1 MRRNDR
7 HIRVVVRPFLLMMVT
22 AVLLCAN
29 TIDARTRTTR
39 KNLHSNQVPVMA
51 LESSDGLL
59 PDSLACVDA
68 DAVSLKGY
76 NKRASD
82 SKESFFITNNTASRM
97 SAVRLLLRY
106 TTMDDQLLTQRS
118 VTIPVSLM
126 PGETKLVS
134 VKSFDVQRLFYY
146 YAGPQPRKQA
156 TPFKV
161 AFRLT
166 GYDIPVG
173 N

>member
-1 MRRNDR
+1 
-7 HIRVVVRPFLLMMVT
+7 MMVVT
-22 AVLLCAN
+22 LLLFSALQ
-29 TIDARTRTTR
+29 IDARTKTTR
-39 KNLHSNQVPVMA
+39 KHLRSTEVPMVEMTTA
-51 LESSDGLL
+51 DGLL
-59 PDSLACVDA
+59 PDSLMDI
-68 DAVSLKGY
+68 DPQAVTLKGY
-76 NKRASD
+76 SKRASD
-82 SKESFFITNNTASRM
+82 SKESFFITNNTQHRM

-106 TTMDDQLLTQRS
+106 TTMNGEMLTQRS
-118 VTIPVSLM
+118 VTVPVSLK

-156 TPFKV
+156 TPFQV

>member
-1 MRRNDR
+1 MKMRINN
-7 HIRVVVRPFLLMMVT
+7 ILTLPTLLSVILI
-22 AVLLCAN
+22 LLCVS
-29 TIDARTRTTR
+29 TLDARTRTTR
-39 KNLHSNQVPVMA
+39 KNLRSTEVPVA
-51 LESSDGLL
+51 VIEQDDSLL
-59 PDSLACVDA
+59 PDSLVAVDPN
-68 DAVSLKGY
+68 AVTLKGFA
-76 NKRASD
+76 KRASD
-82 SKESFFITNNTASRM
+82 SKESFFITNNTSHRM

-106 TTMDDQLLTQRS
+106 TTMSGELLTQRA
-118 VTIPVSLM
+118 VTVTVSLK

-156 TPFKV
+156 TPFQV

>member
-1 MRRNDR
+1 MKIRNK
-7 HIRVVVRPFLLMMVT
+7 HILTFPPLLF
-22 AVLLCAN
+22 AVLLILCVS
-29 TIDARTRTTR
+29 TLDVDARTRTTR
-39 KNLHSNQVPVMA
+39 KNLQATEVPVA
-51 LESSDGLL
+51 TLDAADGLL
-59 PDSLACVDA
+59 PDSLADM
-68 DAVSLKGY
+68 DPNAVTLKGFA
-76 NKRASD
+76 KRASD
-82 SKESFFITNNTASRM
+82 SKESFFITNNTNHRM

-106 TTMDDQLLTQRS
+106 TTMDGEMLTQRT
-118 VTIPVSLM
+118 VNVPVNLK

-134 VKSFDVQRLFYY
+134 VKSFDVQRLFYF
-146 YAGPQPRKQA
+146 YAGPKPRKQA

>member
-1 MRRNDR
+1 MRIRNKYSLTLR
-7 HIRVVVRPFLLMMVT
+7 FLLP
-22 AVLLCAN
+22 LLLLALCVN

-39 KNLHSNQVPVMA
+39 KNLRSLEVPVMT
-51 LESSDGLL
+51 LDSSDALL
-59 PDSLACVDA
+59 PDSLQAIDP
-68 DAVSLKGY
+68 DAVTLKGY
-76 NKRASD
+76 SKRASD
-82 SKESFFITNNTASRM
+82 SKESFFITNNTSHRM

-106 TTMDDQLLTQRS
+106 TTMNGEMLTQRQ
-118 VTIPVSLM
+118 VTVPVSLK

-134 VKSFDVQRLFYY
+134 IKSFDVQRLFYY

>member
-1 MRRNDR
+1 MKDYS
-7 HIRVVVRPFLLMMVT
+7 IRYLLLT
-22 AVLLCAN
+22 LVLA
-29 TIDARTRTTR
+29 TIIAGNVDARTRTTR
-39 KNLHSNQVPVMA
+39 KNLRSLEVPVA
-51 LESSDGLL
+51 TLETTDGTV
-59 PDSLACVDA
+59 PDSLTTINP

-76 NKRASD
+76 SKRASD
-82 SKESFFITNNTASRM
+82 SKESFFITNNTSHRM

-106 TTMDDQLLTQRS
+106 TTMNGEPLTERT
-118 VTIPVSLM
+118 VTVPVSLK
-126 PGETKLVS
+126 PGETQLVE
-134 VKSFDVQRLFYY
+134 VKSFDVQRLFYF

-161 AFRLT
+161 AYRLT

>member
-1 MRRNDR
+1 MKRWNR
-7 HIRVVVRPFLLMMVT
+7 HIITFSLLL
-22 AVLLCAN
+22 ALLCVS
-29 TIDARTRTTR
+29 TLELDARTRTTR
-39 KNLHSNQVPVMA
+39 KNLRSNQVPVA
-51 LESSDGLL
+51 VIEASDDLL
-59 PDSLACVDA
+59 PDSLVAVDPN
-68 DAVSLKGY
+68 AVTLKGF
-76 NKRASD
+76 NKRASE
-82 SKESFFITNNTASRM
+82 SKESFFITNNTSHRM

-106 TTMDDQLLTQRS
+106 TTMNGELLTQRS
-118 VTIPVSLM
+118 VTVPVSLK

-161 AFRLT
+161 AYRLT

>member
-1 MRRNDR
+1 MKMKKKN
-7 HIRVVVRPFLLMMVT
+7 ILTLPLLVSLMLI
-22 AVLLCAN
+22 LLCINA
-29 TIDARTRTTR
+29 IDADARIRTTR
-39 KNLHSNQVPVMA
+39 KNLHSTEVPVIT
-51 LESSDGLL
+51 LELTDDLL
-59 PDSLACVDA
+59 PDSLTLVDPN
-68 DAVSLKGY
+68 AVSLKGFS
-76 NKRASD
+76 KRASE
-82 SKESFFITNNTASRM
+82 SKESFFITNNTSHRM

-106 TTMDDQLLTQRS
+106 TTMNGEMLTQRT
-118 VTIPVSLM
+118 VNVPVNLK

-161 AFRLT
+161 AYRLT

>member
-1 MRRNDR
+1 MKTWNK
-7 HIRVVVRPFLLMMVT
+7 HILILPLLLL
-22 AVLLCAN
+22 LLCIS
-29 TIDARTRTTR
+29 TLEMDARTRTTR
-39 KNLHSNQVPVMA
+39 KNLRSTEVPVEM
-51 LESSDGLL
+51 LEPSDDLL
-59 PDSLACVDA
+59 PDSLLNVDPN
-68 DAVSLKGY
+68 AVTLKGY
-76 NKRASD
+76 SKRASE
-82 SKESFFITNNTASRM
+82 SKESFFITNNTSHRM
-97 SAVRLLLRY
+97 STVRLLLRY
-106 TTMDDQLLTQRS
+106 TTMNGELLTQRTVS
-118 VTIPVSLM
+118 VPVSLK

-161 AFRLT
+161 AYRLT

>member
-1 MRRNDR
+1 M
-7 HIRVVVRPFLLMMVT
+7 
-22 AVLLCAN
+22 ALCIN
-29 TIDARTRTTR
+29 TMDARTRTTR
-39 KNLHSNQVPVMA
+39 KNLNTIEVPVA
-51 LESSDGLL
+51 ELKTQDGLL
-59 PDSLACVDA
+59 PDSLVDVDP
-68 DAVSLKGY
+68 DAVTLKGFS
-76 NKRASD
+76 KRASD
-82 SKESFFITNNTASRM
+82 GKESFFITNNTAHRM

-106 TTMDDQLLTQRS
+106 TTMDGEMLTQRA
-118 VTIPVSLM
+118 VTVPVSLL

-146 YAGPQPRKQA
+146 YAGPKPRKQA

>member
-1 MRRNDR
+1 MKPRIK
-7 HIRVVVRPFLLMMVT
+7 HILTVPRLLLLV
-22 AVLLCAN
+22 VLLLCVS
-29 TIDARTRTTR
+29 TLDVDARTRTTR
-39 KNLHSNQVPVMA
+39 KNLRSQEVPVLA
-51 LESSDGLL
+51 IEPSDDLL
-59 PDSLACVDA
+59 PDSLAQLDPN
-68 DAVSLKGY
+68 AVTLKGY
-76 NKRASD
+76 SKRASD
-82 SKESFFITNNTASRM
+82 SKESFFITNNTSHRM

-106 TTMDDQLLTQRS
+106 TTMQGEMLTQRS
-118 VTIPVSLM
+118 VTVPVSLK

>member
-1 MRRNDR
+1 MERRKI
-7 HIRVVVRPFLLMMVT
+7 HILTLR
-22 AVLLCAN
+22 VLLSLVLMLL
-29 TIDARTRTTR
+29 TFSILDARTRTTR
-39 KNLHSNQVPVMA
+39 KNLRTVEIPVMA
-51 LESSDGLL
+51 LEADDALMT
-59 PDSLACVDA
+59 DSLVAIDPN
-68 DAVSLKGY
+68 AVTLKGY
-76 NKRASD
+76 SKRASD
-82 SKESFFITNNTASRM
+82 SKESFFITNNTTQRM

-106 TTMDDQLLTQRS
+106 TTMNGEMLTQRS
-118 VTIPVSLM
+118 VTVPVSLK

-134 VKSFDVQRLFYY
+134 IKSFDVQRLFYF

>member
-1 MRRNDR
+1 MKMKKKN
-7 HIRVVVRPFLLMMVT
+7 ILTLPLLVSLMLI
-22 AVLLCAN
+22 LLCINA
-29 TIDARTRTTR
+29 IDADARIRTTR
-39 KNLHSNQVPVMA
+39 KNLHSTEVPVIT
-51 LESSDGLL
+51 LELTDDLL
-59 PDSLACVDA
+59 PDSLALVDPN
-68 DAVSLKGY
+68 AVSLKGFS
-76 NKRASD
+76 KRASE
-82 SKESFFITNNTASRM
+82 SKESFFITNNTSHRM

-106 TTMDDQLLTQRS
+106 TTMNSEMLTQRTVNVS
-118 VTIPVSLM
+118 VNLK
-126 PGETKLVS
+126 PGKTKLVS

-161 AFRLT
+161 AYRLT

>member
-1 MRRNDR
+1 MRIRNKYSLTLR
-7 HIRVVVRPFLLMMVT
+7 FLLP
-22 AVLLCAN
+22 LLLLALCVN

-39 KNLHSNQVPVMA
+39 KNLRSIEVPVMA

-59 PDSLACVDA
+59 PDSLQAIDP
-68 DAVSLKGY
+68 DAVTLKGY
-76 NKRASD
+76 SKRASD
-82 SKESFFITNNTASRM
+82 SKESFFITNNTSHRM

-106 TTMDDQLLTQRS
+106 TTMNGEMLTQRQ
-118 VTIPVSLM
+118 VTVPVSLK

-134 VKSFDVQRLFYY
+134 IKSFDVQRLFYY

>member
-1 MRRNDR
+1 MRIRNKHSLTLR
-7 HIRVVVRPFLLMMVT
+7 FLLPI
-22 AVLLCAN
+22 LLLALCVN

-39 KNLHSNQVPVMA
+39 KNLRSLEVPVMT
-51 LESSDGLL
+51 LDSSDGLL
-59 PDSLACVDA
+59 PDSLQTIDP
-68 DAVSLKGY
+68 DAVTLKGY
-76 NKRASD
+76 SKRASD
-82 SKESFFITNNTASRM
+82 SKESFFITNNTSHRM

-106 TTMDDQLLTQRS
+106 TTMNGEMLTQRQ
-118 VTIPVSLM
+118 VTVPVSLK

-134 VKSFDVQRLFYY
+134 IKSFDVQRLFYY

-166 GYDIPVG
+166 GYDIQVG

>member
-1 MRRNDR
+1 MRTWNK
-7 HIRVVVRPFLLMMVT
+7 HILILPLLLI
-22 AVLLCAN
+22 LLSVN
-29 TIDARTRTTR
+29 TLDARTRTTR
-39 KNLHSNQVPVMA
+39 KNLRSVEVPIAV

-59 PDSLACVDA
+59 PDSLIDINPN
-68 DAVSLKGY
+68 AVTLKGFS
-76 NKRASD
+76 KRASD
-82 SKESFFITNNTASRM
+82 SKESFFITNNTKHRM

-106 TTMDDQLLTQRS
+106 TTMKGELLTQRTLT
-118 VTIPVSLM
+118 VQVNLK
-126 PGETKLVS
+126 PGETKLVE

-156 TPFKV
+156 TPFQV

>member
-1 MRRNDR
+1 MKTWNK
-7 HIRVVVRPFLLMMVT
+7 HILIFPLLL
-22 AVLLCAN
+22 ALLCVN
-29 TIDARTRTTR
+29 TLDARTRTTR
-39 KNLHSNQVPVMA
+39 KNLRSVEVPIAV

-59 PDSLACVDA
+59 PDSLVNVDPN
-68 DAVSLKGY
+68 AVTLKGY
-76 NKRASD
+76 SKRASD
-82 SKESFFITNNTASRM
+82 SKESFFITNNTGHRM

-106 TTMDDQLLTQRS
+106 TTMQGELLTQRT
-118 VTIPVSLM
+118 VTVPVNLK
-126 PGETKLVS
+126 PGETRLVE

-156 TPFKV
+156 TPFQV

>member
-1 MRRNDR
+1 MKMKKKN
-7 HIRVVVRPFLLMMVT
+7 ILTLPLLVSLMLI
-22 AVLLCAN
+22 LLCINA
-29 TIDARTRTTR
+29 IDADARIRTTR
-39 KNLHSNQVPVMA
+39 KNLHSTEVPVIT
-51 LESSDGLL
+51 LELTDDLL
-59 PDSLACVDA
+59 PDSLALVDPN
-68 DAVSLKGY
+68 AVSLKGFS
-76 NKRASD
+76 KRASE
-82 SKESFFITNNTASRM
+82 SKESFFITNNTSHRM

-106 TTMDDQLLTQRS
+106 TTMNGEMLTQRTVNVS
-118 VTIPVSLM
+118 VNLK

-161 AFRLT
+161 AYRLT

>member
-1 MRRNDR
+1 MKTRIR
-7 HIRVVVRPFLLMMVT
+7 HISTLSLLLF
-22 AVLLCAN
+22 AVLLVLCVS
-29 TIDARTRTTR
+29 TLDMDARTRTTR
-39 KNLHSNQVPVMA
+39 KNLKSTEVPVMA
-51 LESSDGLL
+51 LEPNDDLL
-59 PDSLACVDA
+59 PDSLAKLDSN
-68 DAVSLKGY
+68 AVTLKGFA
-76 NKRASD
+76 KRASD
-82 SKESFFITNNTASRM
+82 SKESFFITNNTNHRM

-106 TTMDDQLLTQRS
+106 TTMQGEMLTQRT
-118 VTIPVSLM
+118 VNVPVNLK

-161 AFRLT
+161 AFRLV
-166 GYDIPVG
+166 GYDVPVG

>member
-1 MRRNDR
+1 MRTWNK
-7 HIRVVVRPFLLMMVT
+7 HILILPLLLI
-22 AVLLCAN
+22 LLCVN
-29 TIDARTRTTR
+29 TLDARTRTTR
-39 KNLHSNQVPVMA
+39 KNLRSVEVPIAV

-59 PDSLACVDA
+59 PDSLIDINPN
-68 DAVSLKGY
+68 AVTLKGFS
-76 NKRASD
+76 KRASE
-82 SKESFFITNNTASRM
+82 SKESFFITNNTKHRM

-106 TTMDDQLLTQRS
+106 TTMKGELLTQRT
-118 VTIPVSLM
+118 VTVPVSLK
-126 PGETKLVS
+126 PGETKLVE

-156 TPFKV
+156 TPFQV

>member
-1 MRRNDR
+1 MNTRNK
-7 HIRVVVRPFLLMMVT
+7 HILTLPPLLF
-22 AVLLCAN
+22 AVLLVLCISTLDA
-29 TIDARTRTTR
+29 DARTRTTR
-39 KNLHSNQVPVMA
+39 KNLQSLEVPVAA
-51 LESSDGLL
+51 LESTDGLL
-59 PDSLACVDA
+59 PDSLIEVDPG
-68 DAVSLKGY
+68 AVSLKGFS
-76 NKRASD
+76 KRASD
-82 SKESFFITNNTASRM
+82 SKESFFITNNTNHRM

-106 TTMDDQLLTQRS
+106 TTMQGEMLTQRT
-118 VTIPVSLM
+118 VTVPVSLK

-134 VKSFDVQRLFYY
+134 IKSFDIQRLFYF

>member
-1 MRRNDR
+1 MKMKKKN
-7 HIRVVVRPFLLMMVT
+7 ILTLPLLVSLMLL
-22 AVLLCAN
+22 LLCINA
-29 TIDARTRTTR
+29 IDADARIRTTR
-39 KNLHSNQVPVMA
+39 KNLHSTEVPVIT
-51 LESSDGLL
+51 LELTDDLL
-59 PDSLACVDA
+59 PDSLALVDPN
-68 DAVSLKGY
+68 AVSLKGFS
-76 NKRASD
+76 KRASE
-82 SKESFFITNNTASRM
+82 SKESFFITNNTSHRM

-106 TTMDDQLLTQRS
+106 TTMNGEMLTQRTVNVS
-118 VTIPVSLM
+118 VNLK

-161 AFRLT
+161 AYRLT

>member
-1 MRRNDR
+1 M
-7 HIRVVVRPFLLMMVT
+7 L
-22 AVLLCAN
+22 VLCVGTLS
-29 TIDARTRTTR
+29 ARTKTTQ
-39 KNLHSNQVPVMA
+39 KNLRSLEVPVVTLDPDDA
-51 LESSDGLL
+51 LH
-59 PDSLACVDA
+59 PDSLEAIDPN
-68 DAVSLKGY
+68 AVSLKGY
-76 NKRASD
+76 SKRASD
-82 SKESFFITNNTASRM
+82 AKESFFITNNTAHRM

-106 TTMDDQLLTQRS
+106 TTMNGEMLTQRT
-118 VTIPVSLM
+118 VNVPVSLK
-126 PGETKLVS
+126 PGETKLVE

-146 YAGPQPRKQA
+146 YAGPKPRKQA

>member
-1 MRRNDR
+1 M
-7 HIRVVVRPFLLMMVT
+7 
-22 AVLLCAN
+22 LLCVN
-29 TIDARTRTTR
+29 TLDARTRTTR
-39 KNLHSNQVPVMA
+39 KNLRSVEVPIAV

-59 PDSLACVDA
+59 PDSLIDI
-68 DAVSLKGY
+68 DPNAVTLKGFS
-76 NKRASD
+76 KRASD
-82 SKESFFITNNTASRM
+82 SKESFFITNNTKHRM

-106 TTMDDQLLTQRS
+106 TTMTGELLTQRM
-118 VTIPVSLM
+118 VTVPVNLK
-126 PGETKLVS
+126 PGETKLVE

-156 TPFKV
+156 TPFQV